1 MKELEGKIAL
11 VTGASRGIGKGI
23 ALVLAEKG
31 AEVVVNFHHRA
42 VEADAV
48 VDEIRAAGGR
58 AFAVQGD
65 VSERDDV
72 KRLFDEVAA
81 RCGRL
86 DILVNNAGTSRS
98 QDIFETSEEDWDFII
113 KTNLKS
119 LFLCTRRGMEMMR
132 VNRFGRIINLTS
144 MVAHRGAI
152 NGHCHYA
159 ATKGGILSFTR
170 TVARTGAPYNITCNA
185 IAPGIIETD
194 GLLATH
200 GPEGVAALAATVPLG
215 LGKCRDVGLAAAYL
229 AGEGGNYLTGICL
242 DVNGGMYFH

>member
-113 KTNLKS
+113 NTNLKS

-132 VNRFGRIINLTS
+132 VNRFGRIINLAS

-185 IAPGIIETD
+185 IAPGFIETD
-194 GLLATH
+194 MTAVLPDDVKSQFIASIPAGRAGT
-200 GPEGVAALAATVPLG
+200 PQDVAGVVAFLVS
-215 LGKCRDVGLAAAYL
+215 DDAAYL
-229 AGEGGNYLTGICL
+229 QGQVIAVDGGVT
-242 DVNGGMYFH
+242 MQ